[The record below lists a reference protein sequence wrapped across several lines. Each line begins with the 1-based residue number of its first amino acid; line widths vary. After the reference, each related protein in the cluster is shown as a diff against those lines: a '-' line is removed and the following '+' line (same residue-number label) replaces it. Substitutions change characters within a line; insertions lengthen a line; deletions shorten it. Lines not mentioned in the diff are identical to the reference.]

1 VERIVAVICGPTAS
15 GKTKLSIE
23 LAKKLNTRIISSDSR
38 QVFKYLD
45 IGTAKPDKMEL
56 NAVKH
61 HFIDEIEP
69 DAPFNASMFETGA
82 LKIINELLSSGII
95 PVVAGGSGLYIKA
108 LIDGIFDTMENDEEL
123 RKELLLLKETKG
135 PEFLYS
141 ELQKVDPVSSAKML
155 PQNWK
160 RVIRALEVYKATGKT
175 IWQEQEQYQ
184 RTVDIKFVQYGL
196 KWERE
201 ILYDR
206 INKRVDFMMLNGLVE
221 ETKNILAAGYSRDLN
236 SLNTVGYK
244 EVISALDGVIDMEK
258 AVELIKRNTRRFAK
272 RQMTWFRRD
281 ERINWLPLNS
291 ETDIAKAAEKIFIDI
306 TK

>member
-1 VERIVAVICGPTAS
+1 MERIVAVICGPTAS
-15 GKTKLSIE
+15 GKTRLSIE
-23 LAKKLNTRIISSDSR
+23 LAKKLSSRIISSDSR

-56 NAVKH
+56 KEVKH
-61 HFIDEIEP
+61 HFIDELEP

-82 LKIINELLSSGII
+82 LKIINELLSSGTI
-95 PVVAGGSGLYIKA
+95 PIVAGGSGLYIKA

-123 RKELLLLKETKG
+123 RKELLFLKETKG

-160 RVIRALEVYKATGKT
+160 RVIRALEVFKATGKT
-175 IWQEQEQYQ
+175 IWQAQEQYK
-184 RTVDIKFVQYGL
+184 RTLDIKFVQYGL
-196 KWERE
+196 MWERE

-221 ETKNILAAGYSRDLN
+221 ETKNILAAGYSRELN